1 MKIFSKPVLQGYCI
15 FHLNLAYSSIE
26 EEQRAE
32 VIRCC
37 YWPLLHLASEFH
49 LPLGIEASAYTL
61 ETIAVLEPEWIKE
74 LRRLCFSNAV
84 EFVGSGY
91 SQLIG
96 PLVPAEV
103 NRANQRIGLQVYEE
117 LLGMRPRLALVNEQ
131 AYSAGLVQHYLHAGY
146 EAIVMDWDNPSGHHD
161 WDREWRY
168 MPQYALGPD
177 GGRIPVIWSK
187 SVPFQK
193 FQRYA
198 HGELELEDYLAYLKS
213 HIAGKERAFAVY
225 ANDTEIFDF
234 RPGRYDTEP
243 PQWEKSE
250 WKRIGALFLAILKD
264 SQFQLILPGRVLE
277 LLPRTGAGNILHLE
291 SARQPIPVKK
301 QGKYNITRWAV
312 TGRDDLRINT
322 ECWRLYRSL
331 VEETGASFSDWKEL
345 CYLWSSDFRTH
356 ITEKRW
362 TKFKD
367 RLESMKK
374 RYPTSE
380 IRCGR
385 DSLQA
390 DSPQAFPFRIDH
402 RKHFLEIHTPSLK
415 LRLNTRRGLAIDGAY
430 TAVVADLPVLCSLPH
445 GYFDDIALGADFY
458 TGHLVF
464 EIPGRPKVTDLNSVE
479 PNVEFE
485 AQGLIVEGIIKTPFG
500 DVIKRISI
508 PPDRPEFT
516 IHYMLEWNT
525 VPLGALHLG
534 HITLNPEAFDSTSL
548 FYRTHNGGFD
558 PETFLVGNK
567 SINHLAPVMPLVS
580 ASQGLGVTEGI
591 VEIGD
596 NNRTVRVEIDRTE
609 AALTGHIVCH
619 PSGPR
624 YLFRLVFSASEVDDT
639 CQYSTARKMFPRNP
653 ISLRISLPSPIA

>member
-1 MKIFSKPVLQGYCI
+1 MLQGYCI

-26 EEQRAE
+26 EEQRAK

-37 YWPLLHLASEFH
+37 YWPLLHLVSEFNV
-49 LPLGIEASAYTL
+49 PLGIEASAFTL
-61 ETIAVLEPEWIKE
+61 EAIAVLEPEWLKE

-103 NRANQRIGLQVYEE
+103 NRANQGIGLQVYEE
-117 LLGMRPRLALVNEQ
+117 LLGMKPRLALVNEQ
-131 AYSAGLVQHYLHAGY
+131 AYSAGLVQHYLDAGY

-161 WDREWRY
+161 WDRGLRY

-177 GGRIPVIWSK
+177 GERIPVIWSK
-187 SVPFQK
+187 SVSFQK

-213 HIAGKERAFAVY
+213 HITTQVRAFALY

-243 PQWEKSE
+243 PQWEESE
-250 WKRIGALFLAILKD
+250 WKRIETLFLAILRD
-264 SQFQLILPGRVLE
+264 NQFQLILPSRVLD
-277 LLPRTGAGNILHLE
+277 LLPKAGAGNVLHLE
-291 SARQPIPVKK
+291 SARQPVPVKK

-322 ECWRLYRSL
+322 ECWRLYRRL
-331 VEETGASFSDWKEL
+331 VEKADSSSSDWKEL

-356 ITEKRW
+356 ITETRW
-362 TKFKD
+362 TRFND

-374 RYPTSE
+374 RHPASE
-380 IRCGR
+380 IRR
-385 DSLQA
+385 SKKDNVQA
-390 DSPQAFPFRIDH
+390 DPPKASPFRIDR
-402 RKHFLEIHTPSLK
+402 RKHFLEIQTRSLE
-415 LRLNTRRGLAIDGAY
+415 LRLNTRRGLAIDKAC
-430 TAVVADLPVLCSLPH
+430 TAVAAGLPLLCSLPH

-479 PNVEFE
+479 PNVGFD
-485 AQGLIVEGIIKTPFG
+485 AQGLSVEGIIKTPFG
-500 DVIKRISI
+500 NVIKRISI

-516 IHYMLEWNT
+516 IQYILEWKI
-525 VPLGALHLG
+525 VPLGALRIG
-534 HITLNPEAFDSTSL
+534 NITLNPEVFDSTSL
-548 FYRTHNGGFD
+548 FYRTHNGGFE
-558 PETFLVGNK
+558 PETFLVGNR

-580 ASQGLGVTEGI
+580 ASQGLGVTEGV
-591 VEIGD
+591 VELGD
-596 NNRTVRVEIDRTE
+596 NNKSVRIEADRCA
-609 AALTGHIVCH
+609 AALTGHIVYH
-619 PSGPR
+619 PSEGGF
-624 YLFRLVFSASEVDDT
+624 LFRLVFSASEVDDT
-639 CQYSTARKMFPRNP
+639 CQYSVDREMFPKNP
-653 ISLRISLPSPIA
+653 ISLRVILPSSDL